1 MRILV
6 LTNIFPTDK
15 RPMGGSYVVERVEAH
30 RRAGHEVDV
39 LALQMEPDALLKWA
53 LNRSGRDDE
62 SGPVPGMTPI
72 RYPLSS
78 REFAWRRFSRSSR
91 RLAELAAD
99 SIESNVDVSSYDRIH
114 AHGMFRPPAGLVAQ
128 ILSERLDIPYV
139 ITAHGTDVNI
149 GMRRR
154 TGEFISA
161 FENARS
167 VMYVSPPLMETAF
180 SLGAP
185 RNNAQHVPNG
195 VDLDIFGMGESTR
208 GAEVLFVGNLAP
220 VKGADR
226 LPRIWELV
234 REQTPD
240 AHLTVIGVGQLE
252 QEIRTPL
259 ERAGAT
265 FLGQQPR
272 AEVAAAMGRARVL
285 LIPSR
290 SEGWPCVI
298 LEAQATGTAVVA
310 TDVGGIRDAVGNG
323 GEVVSA
329 DDEGLAERLAEQTI
343 RFLHHPADP
352 GMLRDRASHYS
363 WDEIARQEREAMG

>member
-39 LALQMEPDALLKWA
+39 LALQMKPDLVLRAAL
-53 LNRSGRDDE
+53 RRTGRDDE
-62 SGPVPGMTPI
+62 SGPVPGMTPVPY
-72 RYPLSS
+72 RMSALTYA
-78 REFAWRRFSRSSR
+78 RRRFCSSSR
-91 RLAELAAD
+91 RLAEKVSD
-99 SIESNVDVSSYDRIH
+99 SVQATVNVSSYDRIH
-114 AHGMFRPPAGLVAQ
+114 AHGMFRPPAGVVAQ
-128 ILSERLDIPYV
+128 LLSERTGVPYV
-139 ITAHGTDVNI
+139 ITAHGTDVNV

-154 TGEFISA
+154 PEEFIDA
-161 FENARS
+161 FEKARA
-167 VMYVSPPLMETAF
+167 VMYVSPPLMETAL

-185 RNNAQHVPNG
+185 RRNAVHVPNG
-195 VDLDIFGMGESTR
+195 VDLDVFGPGQVER
-208 GAEVLFVGNLAP
+208 GPELLYVGNLAP

-226 LPRIWELV
+226 LPEVWEEV
-234 REQTPD
+234 RAAVPE

-252 QEIRTPL
+252 HQIRPRL
-259 ERAGAT
+259 EAAGAT

-272 AEVAAAMGRARVL
+272 AEVATAMGRSRAL

-298 LEAQATGTAVVA
+298 LEAQATGTPVVA
-310 TDVGGIRDAVGNG
+310 TDVGGIPDAVGDG
-323 GEVVSA
+323 GQVVEAGA
-329 DDEGLAERLAEQTI
+329 DDLAAQLASRTAHYLQ
-343 RFLHHPADP
+343 HPANQAV
-352 GMLRDRASHYS
+352 LRDRASHYS